1 MEPGSRIKLFWRAV
15 LLLAIVICCAQF
27 IRPAL
32 PNPPV
37 TADLQAPDDVK
48 SVLKTSCYNC
58 HSNETKLSWFDRPVP
73 AIWLVS
79 RDVKSARARLNFSD
93 FGKLP
98 PAQQKG
104 FVFEAISQIELGA
117 MPPTQYER
125 LHHESAVTPEQL
137 ATLKKYALSLVP
149 DKTATAEEVKAADD
163 EYAHWI
169 ASGNAAA
176 TKVSPAPNGMAFLP
190 DYKNWRA
197 ISSTQRGDNYTLRQ
211 ILGNDIAIKAVAENH
226 INPWP
231 DGAAFAKL
239 AWLEQTDEMGMVKTG
254 KFVQVEFM
262 VRDRQKYATTLG
274 WGFAR
279 WRGTDLKPYGKD
291 ANFAGECVG
300 CHRPL
305 VNSNYVFTQPLG
317 AQR

>member
-1 MEPGSRIKLFWRAV
+1 MAARDAGHWSPTRLKSPVAARVSPDSAAAPELVTVRVCTADAV
-15 LLLAIVICCAQF
+15 LTATLPKVIW
-27 IRPAL
+27 
-32 PNPPV
+32 V
-37 TADLQAPDDVK
+37 
-48 SVLKTSCYNC
+48 
-58 HSNETKLSWFDRPVP
+58 
-73 AIWLVS
+73 
-79 RDVKSARARLNFSD
+79 
-93 FGKLP
+93 G
-98 PAQQKG
+98 
-104 FVFEAISQIELGA
+104 LGA

-176 TKVSPAPNGMAFLP
+176 TNVSPAPNGMAFLP

-239 AWLEQTDEMGMVKTG
+239 AWLEQTDEKGMVKTG

-262 VRDRQKYATTLG
+262 VRDSQKYATTLG